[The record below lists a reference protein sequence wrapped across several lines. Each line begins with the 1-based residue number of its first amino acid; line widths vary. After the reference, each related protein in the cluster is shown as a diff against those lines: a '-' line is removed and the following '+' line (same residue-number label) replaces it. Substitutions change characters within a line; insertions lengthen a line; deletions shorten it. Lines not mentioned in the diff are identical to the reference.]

1 MVTLLIEMTN
11 FEIGTFLTC
20 KYFACLKLKLYTIH
34 VLKLNSN
41 SVFLAS
47 LGEIQLGIISICNLY
62 LFICFQVKIICSLR

>member
-1 MVTLLIEMTN
+1 MITLLIEMTN

-20 KYFACLKLKLYTIH
+20 NYFACLKLMRNTIH
-34 VLKLNSN
+34 VLNINSN

-62 LFICFQVKIICSLR
+62 LFICFQVKIISSV

>member
-1 MVTLLIEMTN
+1 MTN

-20 KYFACLKLKLYTIH
+20 NYFACLKW
-34 VLKLNSN
+34 KLNTINELNLKSN

-62 LFICFQVKIICSLR
+62 LFICFQVKIICSVR